1 MNPIGLLVLALG
13 IVIVIIGIKGSQH
26 NVLSALTNKPVKAS

>member
-13 IVIVIIGIKGSQH
+13 IVIVIIGIRGSQH
-26 NVLSALTNKPVKAS
+26 NVIAALTNKPAKKS